1 MSNVQSLFLKLS
13 QYWTV
18 LRIKHPIRTLDIGHW
33 TLDIGLRFKERTR
46 TSSRWMYGSGFST
59 LLGDRLI
66 DRAIRLQRNP
76 KSTRFAGQAMDLRC
90 LFPRIEGQL
99 PWQDRYPLVERS
111 KYRERFH

>member
-1 MSNVQSLFLKLS
+1 MSNVQCPKSVLLKLS
-13 QYWTV
+13 QYWSV
-18 LRIKHPIRTLDIGHW
+18 LRRNHSIRCPVIRRW
-33 TLDIGLRFKERTR
+33 TLDSGLRFKERTR
-46 TSSRWMYGSGFST
+46 TSSRWMDGSGFST
-59 LLGDRLI
+59 LLGDRPI

-111 KYRERFH
+111 KYR